1 MIKSFAC
8 RETAAI
14 WVERPSRRFPAK
26 IQQRALNKLALL
38 NRAARLEDL
47 QVPPSN
53 RLEKLAGDRKGQ
65 YSIRINQQW
74 RLCFRWTGTDAGAV
88 EIVDYH

>member
-1 MIKSFAC
+1 MTKSFAC

-14 WVERPSRRFPAK
+14 WEEKLSRRFPAK

-47 QVPPSN
+47 KIPPSN

-65 YSIRINQQW
+65 YS
-74 RLCFRWTGTDAGAV
+74 T
-88 EIVDYH
+88 